1 MASRVLSALS
11 TTLIVLLAVL
21 TPVSAV
27 AAWSDLEI
35 GDTGRFVATMA
46 PLDADPHVQ
55 RAVADRITDEV
66 MAEVKVGP
74 LQQAV
79 RNLLH
84 DAVLSFATTDA
95 FKNAWRTA
103 VRAAHSAAQ
112 QVLSSG
118 GDTVTID
125 LAPITEEV
133 KKQLMADN
141 VPFSDRIPVR
151 HADDITVL
159 EANGLGVWRD
169 VAQWLRAAGI
179 WPAAGTVVAAVA
191 AVLFAGRGGR
201 ARALI
206 GVGSACAIGAGL
218 LVVAVAVARGSILAD
233 LPDDGDRAAARAIYD
248 ALTMS
253 LRTAAWSLLAA
264 GLVLAVGTWA
274 TGRLRGTWHA
284 RTRSSGG

>member
-1 MASRVLSALS
+1 MSRFLAALS
-11 TTLIVLLAVL
+11 TSLIVLLAVL

-35 GDTGRFVATMA
+35 GDTGRFVSTVA
-46 PLDADPHVQ
+46 PLDSDIHVQ

-74 LQQAV
+74 LQQGV

-95 FKNAWRTA
+95 FRNAWRTA
-103 VRAAHSAAQ
+103 VRAAHAAVEK
-112 QVLSSG
+112 VLSSG

-125 LAPITEEV
+125 LAPITEQV

-151 HADDITVL
+151 HEDTTVL

-169 VAQWLRAAGI
+169 VAQGLRAAGI
-179 WPAAGTVVAAVA
+179 WPAVGTVVAAVA
-191 AVLFAGRGGR
+191 AVLLAGRGGR

-206 GVGSACAIGAGL
+206 GVGAACAIGAGL
-218 LVVAVAVARGSILAD
+218 LVIAVAVARGSIPAD
-233 LPDDGDRAAARAIYD
+233 LPNNGDRSAARAIFD
-248 ALTMS
+248 ALTES
-253 LRTAAWSLLAA
+253 LRLTAWSVLAA
-264 GLVLAVGTWA
+264 GLVLAVGTWL
-274 TGRLRGTWHA
+274 TGRLRGAWHA
-284 RTRSSGG
+284 RFRPTGT